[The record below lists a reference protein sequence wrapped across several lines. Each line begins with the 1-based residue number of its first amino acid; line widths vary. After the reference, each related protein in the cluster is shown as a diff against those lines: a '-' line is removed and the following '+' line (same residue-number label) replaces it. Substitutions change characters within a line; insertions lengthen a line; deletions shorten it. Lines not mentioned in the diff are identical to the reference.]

1 MIKYN
6 YEVSVNENRAKL
18 NKDIFLFRGNR
29 NIHYYFS
36 IKGARFAFEKE
47 GDLIENANAIYAAV
61 TVIKPNGVE
70 VANAIAPVENG
81 LIHLKVTEDLI
92 DEEVEIGDFDLVFDL
107 FDDSDGAVT
116 IPKIKGQFH
125 VQERPC
131 TTSIGTL
138 SGNVNVVNQ
147 AVVDLAIAT
156 QENEQLIVVDDDGK
170 YVKTTWAKGNKI
182 SVERL
187 NKMEEGIY
195 NNSSQL
201 KDIEGKQII
210 LEKDDTSMNGIDD
223 TTHDTLT
230 TTDKTIIGGINEVNS
245 QCKDI
250 ANLKNT
256 GLTLT
261 QIDLLK
267 DVLYKMEFSTEELAT
282 QGKQAIDKLISSLK
296 NTQSE
301 DKVLISIY
309 AVYNGG
315 DVLVGTDINSLDIIV
330 TGNYSDGSTV
340 NITNFTVS
348 GKIENGENTI
358 TVSYNDKT
366 TTITVIGYVEGKNDI
381 KGDVVFSDNYI
392 SKNKDYSFYQL
403 TSEVGRRAYSI
414 PITANKKYTLTW
426 DLDNQYRNPNI
437 GSIDYS
443 TGILNKDNAIWLICT
458 TSDMKNSTTERTT
471 GTFES
476 PTILTNLYTQ
486 QKGDDNNYYTS
497 AEITWANDGYFSI
510 DDSEIVPV
518 HIYEG

>member
-1 MIKYN
+1 MISKECKITVSGNTASIDSEIYLYKNDMNIKYLFN
-6 YEVSVNENRAKL
+6 IVNGDYAYT
-18 NKDIFLFRGNR
+18 KDSNLD
-29 NIHYYFS
+29 NI
-36 IKGARFAFEKE
+36 I
-47 GDLIENANAIYAAV
+47 NANKASYAQIKFKKEDIEIDFDV
-61 TVIKPNGVE
+61 QETSNGKVIL
-70 VANAIAPVENG
+70 
-81 LIHLKVTEDLI
+81 LIKKELI
-92 DEEVEIGDFDLVFDL
+92 DEDTELGDYTIQIRL
-107 FDDSDGAVT
+107 FDESKTSVITLPPVNNCIHIMRPIFEKVDGSTNVVDEAAVDEAIVTYSEPMEAIASDGTFAKKTWVAKE
-116 IPKIKGQFH
+116 KI
-125 VQERPC
+125 
-131 TTSIGTL
+131 TT
-138 SGNVNVVNQ
+138 
-147 AVVDLAIAT
+147 A
-156 QENEQLIVVDDDGK
+156 E
-170 YVKTTWAKGNKI
+170 
-182 SVERL
+182 L
-187 NKMEEGIY
+187 NRIEEGIAY
-195 NNSSQL
+195 NNSQY
-201 KDIEGKQII
+201 
-210 LEKDDTSMNGIDD
+210 
-223 TTHDTLT
+223 
-230 TTDKTIIGGINEVNS
+230 
-245 QCKDI
+245 KDI

-296 NTQSE
+296 NTQSGG
-301 DKVLISIY
+301 KVLSSIS

-315 DVLVGTDINSLDIIV
+315 NVLVGTDINSLDIIV

>member
-201 KDIEGKQII
+201 KDI
-210 LEKDDTSMNGIDD
+210 
-223 TTHDTLT
+223 
-230 TTDKTIIGGINEVNS
+230 
-245 QCKDI
+245 
-250 ANLKNT
+250 ANLKIDNITLSDNVLTFFANSKTIKTITLPTSITGGGTNGKEIELQKSTTHIQWRYVGDTDWTNLVALSDLKGDKGDTGEGVVSGGTTGQILAKKSNT
-256 GLTLT
+256 DYDTEWIDAPSTGGSSEKEWITIVDETLKLTEAVSRIKKT
-261 QIDLLK
+261 VDTDL
-267 DVLYKMEFSTEELAT
+267 
-282 QGKQAIDKLISSLK
+282 SSLNEISLYAEISK
-296 NTQSE
+296 NTNS
-301 DKVLISIY
+301 DTSDVIFTGINFGGMSFNYFSFAKVTSTT
-309 AVYNGG
+309 G
-315 DVLVGTDINSLDIIV
+315 INIHIKYYLKEPKP
-330 TGNYSDGSTV
+330 YYE
-340 NITNFTVS
+340 
-348 GKIENGENTI
+348 KIEN
-358 TVSYNDKT
+358 VARLAYNASNVT
-366 TTITVIGYVEGKNDI
+366 RQLSVEGSITSNNISISLDKAYMGTI
-381 KGDVVFSDNYI
+381 KL
-392 SKNKDYSFYQL
+392 Q
-403 TSEVGRRAYSI
+403 
-414 PITANKKYTLTW
+414 
-426 DLDNQYRNPNI
+426 
-437 GSIDYS
+437 
-443 TGILNKDNAIWLICT
+443 
-458 TSDMKNSTTERTT
+458 
-471 GTFES
+471 
-476 PTILTNLYTQ
+476 
-486 QKGDDNNYYTS
+486 
-497 AEITWANDGYFSI
+497 
-510 DDSEIVPV
+510 
-518 HIYEG
+518 IYGK